1 MKKIRYDYY
10 NYRLKKGRADIL
22 LQKAE
27 GADEYCVPFH
37 YVEAEKRLCLGFSWF
52 QAEDDGD
59 LVLVEKTLNDCH
71 MRKSGKVWMPLNKL
85 MNLSIYGKEPLR
97 VRHHI
102 FSFFLEMC
110 PREGESGIIRRVE
123 EMLDVVKVEIAKKE
137 YVNRLRSV
145 LEGQKILL
153 AMDAYTKQPD
163 PELIK
168 KEIETLTHF
177 RIHKPSHPGTNQRD
191 GELSRM
197 NLYSYE
203 PINWYALGAEVRP
216 MKLPPW
222 AEIRPTEFP
231 PYADWDGNEE
241 D

>member
-1 MKKIRYDYY
+1 MKKIRHDYY
-10 NYRLKKGRADIL
+10 NYRLKKGRADFL

-37 YVEAEKRLCLGFSWF
+37 YVLAEHRLCRGFSWF
-52 QAEDDGD
+52 RAEDDGD
-59 LVLVEKTLNDCH
+59 LVLVEKTLNECH

-85 MNLSIYGKEPLR
+85 MNLPICSKEPLR

-102 FSFFLEMC
+102 FSFFLEIC

-137 YVNRLRSV
+137 YVDKLRRV
-145 LEGQKILL
+145 LEGQRVLL
-153 AMDAYTKQPD
+153 AIDAYTKQPD

-168 KEIETLTHF
+168 KEMETLKHF
-177 RIHKPSHPGTNQRD
+177 RIHKPSHPDTSRRD
-191 GELSRM
+191 CELSEM

-203 PINWYALGAEVRP
+203 PINWYALGAEVRE
-216 MKLPPW
+216 MK
-222 AEIRPTEFP
+222 FP
-231 PYADWDGNEE
+231 LANEWDGWEE
-241 D
+241 DRSDSKY